1 MNYWSITDSN
11 RANFNGKNFEDL
23 ISTFLIEKNINFQK
37 EYLSTNIGIYN
48 TKLRFDFYLPDL
60 DIVIEAKFQN
70 SPGTVD
76 EKYPYL
82 FENMKSINKKVLI
95 VYGGGKARPGAINWL
110 KNKCMEDDQIELFTF
125 YEMCNYFELIL

>member
-23 ISTFLIEKNINFQK
+23 ISNFLIEKNINFQK
-37 EYLSTNIGIYN
+37 EYLSTNMGIYN

-95 VYGGGKARPGAINWL
+95 VYGGGKARPGAISWL
-110 KNKCMEDDQIELFTF
+110 KNKCMENDQIELFTF
-125 YEMCNYFELIL
+125 DEMCNYFEGLL

>member
-37 EYLSTNIGIYN
+37 EYLSTNMGIYN

-125 YEMCNYFELIL
+125 YEMCNYFEGLL